1 LKSRLRGVVVIAG
14 VGNVL
19 RGDDGA
25 GPRLVEML
33 EKRLERATE
42 DALCVRVINCGQAP
56 ENHIGSTRKMRPD
69 TIIVV
74 DSASLGLPAGDTRI
88 LEVDDLGE
96 HSFSTHRMSPAIF
109 MNRLKNETG
118 ANVFML
124 AVQPATTVLGK
135 GLSAPVNRVLKE
147 LVALI
152 EGAIGQR

>member
-1 LKSRLRGVVVIAG
+1 MKSRLRGVVVIAG

-96 HSFSTHRMSPAIF
+96 HSFSTQGPASTIHETSFLTMSREVLFLKAGSLRGQAIPRF
-109 MNRLKNETG
+109 
-118 ANVFML
+118 
-124 AVQPATTVLGK
+124 ATCGTARRFR
-135 GLSAPVNRVLKE
+135 GLC
-147 LVALI
+147 
-152 EGAIGQR
+152 